1 MWNSD
6 LTRHLGLASG
16 RYVPVLQR
24 EHPEYVFS
32 ANVGTLGG
40 KCWRPVALGWEHLG
54 GEFKLEHLDFPE
66 CSEHREAGLL
76 DAGTQRWET
85 LLEVD
90 VLQWDACPQHMS
102 PSHLISSRLRT
113 GARSQQSLSGKIKLG
128 TNILLTNTVT
138 DCGQQVSPSDRA
150 KCVGVNLGD
159 AELTL
164 LVCKNAPTRQDWTS
178 WQGRLEIILTDCFVS
193 FLWTR

>member
-1 MWNSD
+1 M
-6 LTRHLGLASG
+6 
-16 RYVPVLQR
+16 PVLQR

-102 PSHLISSRLRT
+102 SSHLISSRLRT

-178 WQGRLEIILTDCFVS
+178 WQGRLEIIIIII
-193 FLWTR
+193 FLILFYF